1 LTGEMLFQGKST
13 AEIYK
18 KNKACLIDL
27 TDMATKNKYS
37 DEVLELLLLMLEKD
51 PDTRISPI

>member
-1 LTGEMLFQGKST
+1 MLFQGKST